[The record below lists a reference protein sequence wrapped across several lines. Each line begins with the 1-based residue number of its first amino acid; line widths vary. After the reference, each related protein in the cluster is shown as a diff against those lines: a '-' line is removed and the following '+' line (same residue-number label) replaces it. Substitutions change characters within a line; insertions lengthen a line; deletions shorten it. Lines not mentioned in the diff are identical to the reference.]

1 MAGLFGLPQD
11 SGIKGLGA
19 PYATRHSLAGYTRP
33 GHASD
38 TNGVVVITQM
48 QPANIVFS
56 IPEDQLN
63 SVLPA
68 LRAKQKLPVE
78 AWDRDNQHKLTDGQL
93 LTVDNQVDTTT
104 GTVKLKAVFNNQD
117 NALFPNQFVNVR
129 LRTEVRPHEVSS
141 SFHLTGWQRF
151 WKLEVPFSMPGLI
164 WNMMMSMSGGWFFV
178 VASEAIT
185 VGNNTVI
192 LPGVGSF
199 LSQAISERNLGA
211 VGWVIL
217 TMTDNRN
224 TADTPLWQ
232 WVEERI
238 RRVVYRYGYQ
248 EIRLPIL
255 ESAQLYAE
263 TGTAMP
269 VSDSE
274 VTLRPEGTL
283 GCVKAVVD
291 ARGVGRQD
299 ARRLWYQGPMFRKR
313 AEGLQQ
319 FHQFGVEAF
328 GMPGPEIDAELILLS
343 WDMFSA
349 LGLNRKVCLEIN
361 TLGTWQ
367 EQRDQAAT
375 HLGQESRLHFATLC
389 HLLDLAGVAYQVNP
403 LMKNGLGYYT
413 HTVFDWTL
421 NEPELPHLSLCSG
434 GRYDELAGRYCGR
447 SLSASGFALD
457 FESVLERMALGGRCI
472 VATRDVFALGL
483 RIEAGQFTK
492 QDSD

>member
-1 MAGLFGLPQD
+1 
-11 SGIKGLGA
+11 
-19 PYATRHSLAGYTRP
+19 
-33 GHASD
+33 
-38 TNGVVVITQM
+38 
-48 QPANIVFS
+48 
-56 IPEDQLN
+56 
-63 SVLPA
+63 
-68 LRAKQKLPVE
+68 
-78 AWDRDNQHKLTDGQL
+78 
-93 LTVDNQVDTTT
+93 
-104 GTVKLKAVFNNQD
+104 
-117 NALFPNQFVNVR
+117 
-129 LRTEVRPHEVSS
+129 
-141 SFHLTGWQRF
+141 
-151 WKLEVPFSMPGLI
+151 
-164 WNMMMSMSGGWFFV
+164 
-178 VASEAIT
+178 
-185 VGNNTVI
+185 
-192 LPGVGSF
+192 
-199 LSQAISERNLGA
+199 
-211 VGWVIL
+211 
-217 TMTDNRN
+217 MTDNRN

-457 FESVLERMALGGRCI
+457 FESVLERMHQE
-472 VATRDVFALGL
+472 VSFDRDVDPQIVLYSATPDLGVEAVLLSQRLRRQLPAL
-483 RIEAGQFTK
+483 RIRNDLSGPDAAIFPAKAEWGVTLRQPNLAEVCSHEDGLCQMVALDQVVDFIAGCLRGLPLGRNNNA
-492 QDSD
+492 S